1 MRQLNYSKP
10 GFYLKLAR
18 FCERV
23 NAVSDVRGAVAKIL
37 CAVKEQ
43 GDKAI
48 IDYTAKF
55 DRAKLKKTQLRV
67 TRDELNSAAKTLST
81 DQRKAIKNAI
91 HCVKEFHQKS
101 LPKNWK
107 GKNPHGGIVGET
119 FYPINRVGIYIPGG
133 IVPLV
138 STVIMTTTLARLARV
153 PEIAVFTPP
162 QSDGNV
168 NSGVLAAL
176 AINGIEEVYLIG
188 GVMAVGAMA
197 YGTAT
202 IPAVDKIY
210 GPGNAY
216 VFEAKKQVY
225 GIVGL
230 DLLPGPSELMI
241 IADSTARADYIAAD
255 LLAQAEHGTGMENI
269 CLITNRK
276 KLIDEMRA
284 ELKTQLRDLNHKECI
299 ETVLRDGTLSILVN
313 NLDQAVEIANY
324 VAPEHLE
331 LHVGNRYLNTLT
343 KKIKNAG
350 AIFIGDYTPTVL
362 GDFAAGPSH
371 VLPTGRTARFMSGL
385 RVTDFFRR
393 SSITQYSP
401 KSLVDALPVV
411 EAFSKLEQLDAH
423 GRSMQIR
430 FK

>member
-10 GFYLKLAR
+10 GFYIKLAR
-18 FCERV
+18 FCGRA
-23 NAVSDVRGAVAKIL
+23 NAVTDVKEVVAKIL
-37 CAVKEQ
+37 RAVNEQ
-43 GDKAI
+43 GNKAI
-48 IDYTAKF
+48 IDYTAKL
-55 DRAKLKKTQLRV
+55 DRVKLKKSGLRV
-67 TRDELNSAAKTLST
+67 TREELNSAAKILTK

-91 HCVKEFHQKS
+91 HCVKEFHHKS
-101 LPKNWK
+101 LPQNWK
-107 GKNPHGGIVGET
+107 RKNPHGGIVGET
-119 FYPINRVGIYIPGG
+119 YYPINRVGVYIPGG

-176 AINGIEEVYLIG
+176 AINGIEEVYRIG

-202 IPAVDKIY
+202 IPAVDKIF

-241 IADSTARADYIAAD
+241 IADITARADFIAAD

-276 KLIDEMRA
+276 KLIEEVRA
-284 ELKTQLRDLNHKECI
+284 EIKTQLSDLNNKECI
-299 ETVLRDGTLSILVN
+299 KTVLRDGTLSILVN

-331 LHVGNRYLNTLT
+331 LHVSKKYLNPLT

-350 AIFIGDYTPTVL
+350 AIFMGENTPTVL

-385 RVTDFFRR
+385 RVTDFYRR
-393 SSITQYSP
+393 SSITQYSR
-401 KSLVDALPVV
+401 KSLVDAQPVV